1 MIKLESTSLFYQS
14 CALLINSSHYNSD
27 HITYMKNWKKLDPWR
42 NDFIKNKEKCLIQR
56 QVFVYL
62 SLRNVRKYLQSILL
76 NSKTFFEVWI
86 FYFKRWYLSW
96 KPTKNWAPYLK
107 KCCRQTSSYF
117 GVLLRSNSRFKKFQC
132 YVYVT
137 GIKLHGSWTKYVVF
151 VLRMQI

>member
-1 MIKLESTSLFYQS
+1 MGMSLNFTMKDVKCREPSTNSYGGFEIEIDVINMIKLESTSLFYQS

-27 HITYMKNWKKLDPWR
+27 HVTYMKNWKKLDPWR

-96 KPTKNWAPYLK
+96 KQTKNWAPY
-107 KCCRQTSSYF
+107 
-117 GVLLRSNSRFKKFQC
+117 
-132 YVYVT
+132 
-137 GIKLHGSWTKYVVF
+137 
-151 VLRMQI
+151 